1 HTLAELCEQLI
12 AHGKPAETPAAI
24 VSNGTRAEQKVL
36 TGTLDSLSELQSKA
50 QLPAPALIIVGEV
63 VLLHENLAWFGED
76 VLQNHGLILPD
87 AL

>member
-1 HTLAELCEQLI
+1 M
-12 AHGKPAETPAAI
+12 
-24 VSNGTRAEQKVL
+24 L
-36 TGTLDSLSELQSKA
+36 TGTLESLPELQSKA

-87 AL
+87 AE

>member
-1 HTLAELCEQLI
+1 MERKRPVASGLMQLL
-12 AHGKPAETPAAI
+12 G
-24 VSNGTRAEQKVL
+24 
-36 TGTLDSLSELQSKA
+36 SLPELQSKA

-87 AL
+87 AE